1 MAAKQSQME
10 LLHEALA
17 EMFIEDIRIC
27 REEGIPM
34 SSADKMA
41 IAKFLKDNSVTM
53 DVTPEKR
60 AALTE
65 EFQDDLAA
73 RRAAAA
79 AAILANAKD
88 DDDDMAAIL

>member
-17 EMFIEDIRIC
+17 EMFLEDIRIC
-27 REEGIPM
+27 RDDGIPM

-73 RRAAAA
+73 RRAANA
-79 AAILANAKD
+79 AAILAAAKD